1 MSSLGSAFHS
11 VLSIPS
17 LQCVLSSI
25 FFSFLLS
32 SSVDHH
38 LVISILHQRI
48 IYGIIHHVWEGIS
61 PLIHHS
67 IVMELISFHHVDCQS
82 LSLLFSNPIL
92 ISVSNRVLVI
102 LTVIP
107 PVNHLIGVF
116 SLLITYGRKTLLHS
130 SISNSS
136 FITVIGVAIVIVNWH
151 RVSLR
156 NTMHSIDHSNGH
168 IVPRRMN
175 STVTTTINWQ
185 IEDNFRY
192 HISSIFKLCLQLQH
206 LTSLSSHDFMTRA
219 FKNVKQCIVKLVFN
233 TFKKYVIA

>member
-67 IVMELISFHHVDCQS
+67 IVMELISFHHVD
-82 LSLLFSNPIL
+82 F
-92 ISVSNRVLVI
+92 SNRVLVI

-116 SLLITYGRKTLLHS
+116 SLLITYGL
-130 SISNSS
+130 
-136 FITVIGVAIVIVNWH
+136 IGVAIVIVNWH